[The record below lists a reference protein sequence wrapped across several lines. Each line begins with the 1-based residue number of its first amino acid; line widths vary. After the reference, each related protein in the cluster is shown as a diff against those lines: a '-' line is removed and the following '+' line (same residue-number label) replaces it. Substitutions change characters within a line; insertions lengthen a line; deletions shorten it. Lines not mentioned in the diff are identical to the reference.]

1 MNNGFQQMWAEIQK
15 LWLYALSQAS
25 NKTPFDKIILDLWDI
40 HINIKSKKKHQTF
53 EVFGTCKIAI
63 CPKPCGLMK
72 ESEHEPNTSITIS
85 LLRARFKPMTAD
97 QIAVN
102 PTSRSE
108 NIGLSWINKYQRY
121 C

>member
-1 MNNGFQQMWAEIQK
+1 MNNGFQQMWAEIQI

-25 NKTPFDKIILDLWDI
+25 NITPFDKIILDLWNI
-40 HINIKSKKKHQTF
+40 HKSKAKKHQTP
-53 EVFGTCKIAI
+53 KI